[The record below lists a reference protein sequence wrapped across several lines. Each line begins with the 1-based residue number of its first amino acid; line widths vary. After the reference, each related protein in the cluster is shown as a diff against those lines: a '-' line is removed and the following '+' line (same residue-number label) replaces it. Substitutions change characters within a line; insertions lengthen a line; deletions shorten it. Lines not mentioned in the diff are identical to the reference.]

1 MNKTNKLIIGI
12 VLAIVIAF
20 SGVLVSWF
28 FFFRD
33 QPPGELPKYPDLTI
47 SNYSLENDN
56 LTVNITNIGD
66 SNTTTV
72 IITVQIDSLAL
83 ILYNN
88 SQNPVDL
95 DISEVFI
102 FSLNLNNFDSY
113 FNSGT
118 SYNITIQ
125 IDPHDD
131 IKEKLENNNELSVDY
146 YYQEKEEEVPTPLN
160 LFPPNTYSL
169 NSSINYFGYAVHFNA
184 SQIII
189 EDSLVIA
196 DGTFNGYNVINST
209 ILKNTT
215 ISNQIEWISIVLFGD
230 QNLTMRNIWD
240 LRLNVVLCDNSTLS
254 LFNCS
259 IQEIA
264 IAGSNNIFLS
274 NSSIKI
280 LSSATNMTNLVSLR
294 ITNHSFIE
302 YCFISSPTF
311 LEIEYSSIKMLY
323 ITTSSNLYSQQAD
336 YLVSGIIKNCS
347 IDNFFAYG
355 QTDLNIYGTDF
366 YQISILGNTRL
377 NLVEC
382 IITEEYVYQ
391 NALSILNNTKIL
403 SELHYGIIVSS
414 DSVNITN
421 GIIQGTNYVNN
432 TILINANV
440 SSMILKNVVVNN
452 TGQLY
457 ISNSSLNL
465 YLYDLANVIIND
477 SSSNITNSYV
487 GYLEGSSRLIG
498 INSSF
503 RFLLCQENSSV
514 DLSENCTV
522 QSIIINSTNDVSI
535 DKCILDEIG
544 WHSEP
549 QESRKAEII
558 NSTVDSFHAPPSS
571 KVDIINSSIENLYEG
586 IRFQT
591 GTNYFNSSGIFGA
604 IASNYLNT
612 SGSLIS
618 NRTYKYIEI
627 IGDTKVILEDLH
639 NIFSIVIE
647 SGNLTVN
654 NCTIGS
660 LQMRNNAIVY
670 LENCSFPDIEIFS
683 LMLLIMLSP
692 QGITCYDN
700 SQLYINNS
708 IISDGNIIMLF
719 NAAQITITNSEIF
732 CILLFQE
739 SRAVISYSEIWMIR
753 VTASS
758 LAGYALNILHSS
770 TEYLT
775 TNSWNC
781 HSVSINLLFMVI

>member
-1 MNKTNKLIIGI
+1 
-12 VLAIVIAF
+12 
-20 SGVLVSWF
+20 
-28 FFFRD
+28 
-33 QPPGELPKYPDLTI
+33 
-47 SNYSLENDN
+47 
-56 LTVNITNIGD
+56 
-66 SNTTTV
+66 
-72 IITVQIDSLAL
+72 
-83 ILYNN
+83 
-88 SQNPVDL
+88 
-95 DISEVFI
+95 
-102 FSLNLNNFDSY
+102 
-113 FNSGT
+113 
-118 SYNITIQ
+118 
-125 IDPHDD
+125 
-131 IKEKLENNNELSVDY
+131 
-146 YYQEKEEEVPTPLN
+146 
-160 LFPPNTYSL
+160 
-169 NSSINYFGYAVHFNA
+169 
-184 SQIII
+184 
-189 EDSLVIA
+189 
-196 DGTFNGYNVINST
+196 
-209 ILKNTT
+209 
-215 ISNQIEWISIVLFGD
+215 
-230 QNLTMRNIWD
+230 
-240 LRLNVVLCDNSTLS
+240 
-254 LFNCS
+254 
-259 IQEIA
+259 
-264 IAGSNNIFLS
+264 
-274 NSSIKI
+274 
-280 LSSATNMTNLVSLR
+280 
-294 ITNHSFIE
+294 
-302 YCFISSPTF
+302 
-311 LEIEYSSIKMLY
+311 
-323 ITTSSNLYSQQAD
+323 
-336 YLVSGIIKNCS
+336 
-347 IDNFFAYG
+347 
-355 QTDLNIYGTDF
+355 
-366 YQISILGNTRL
+366 
-377 NLVEC
+377 
-382 IITEEYVYQ
+382 
-391 NALSILNNTKIL
+391 
-403 SELHYGIIVSS
+403 
-414 DSVNITN
+414 
-421 GIIQGTNYVNN
+421 
-432 TILINANV
+432 
-440 SSMILKNVVVNN
+440 
-452 TGQLY
+452 
-457 ISNSSLNL
+457 
-465 YLYDLANVIIND
+465 
-477 SSSNITNSYV
+477 V

-503 RFLLCQENSSV
+503 LFLLCQENSSV
-514 DLSENCTV
+514 DLSEKCTV

-683 LMLLIMLSP
+683 LMLLSMLSP

-739 SRAVISYSEIWMIR
+739 SRAVISYSEVWMIR